1 MTMLIAALLLQN
13 PLAPPWERGQGV
25 RGESVSISEI
35 HSETPSPTVPTYAR
49 ASLQGEPSQTAL
61 PRELDA
67 QKLPSFHTGGDV
79 FIKNGRILT
88 VTHGFLDGADILI
101 QKGKIVSIGKG
112 LIAPTG
118 VKVVD
123 ATGKFVTPGLVDA
136 HSHRGEDDTNE
147 ADAISAEVR
156 ITDVLDPDLPGL
168 YTALASGI
176 TTGLSLHGSA
186 NPIGG
191 QSVIIKHKWRHPASE
206 LIFPGAPREIKFALG
221 ENPTQFGGQ
230 RYPTSR
236 MGVETVYR
244 RAFADARDYMRKW
257 DEYRAHRSDRTIAP
271 PRKDLRLE
279 ALAGILKGE
288 VRVQCHSYRQ
298 DEILMMARLSQEFGF
313 SLTLQHALES
323 YKVAP
328 ELAAAHIPVSI
339 FGDAFAYKLEVIDS
353 MPMASTI
360 LDKAGVLV
368 SINTDTFGGPVAL
381 TLDAA
386 KAIRYGTTPDRALRM
401 ITINPAIEL
410 GIDSK
415 VGSLDVGK
423 DGDVAI
429 WDGYPL
435 SSYAKCAMTFIEG
448 EPYFERRDQFAVDKT
463 STKADLPV
471 AKAYTPDLPTP
482 KMATSY
488 LIVGATVHPI
498 SGPEQKNSAVLIEGG
513 KIAAVGAAVG
523 AKVEARAGTVRID
536 GKGLQV
542 WPGMIDAGSQ
552 LGLIEFG
559 QVPQA
564 TDANENGQFNPD
576 LKATTAIN
584 PDSIN
589 FAKVRYNGVT
599 TTRVYPSGG
608 SISGQSGVIRTLS
621 GSPEQM
627 RLADTMGLDVNVPD
641 GVAIGDRYRLSAD
654 DFTTSQTRVRETR
667 KALRERFEAAQRYLA
682 AKDAGEQVATDIK
695 QDAMRPYLE
704 GKKPVLLHANNESA
718 IRWALGFAKEMK
730 LKAILV
736 GAADAWRVTKEIKAA
751 DVPVILVPPVAQ
763 CPSEDSTVDEF
774 DPYDTPMALGAVLQR
789 AGIRFAIAS
798 NDWETAMNLP
808 LRTGRLCAF
817 GLPHEAA
824 MRALTLDAAKI
835 LGLDAELGS
844 LEKGKMA
851 NVIVTDGDPLEAT
864 TSLRYLFMDGKPV
877 ALESRYTDLYRRYMG
892 RVTGKR

>member
-1 MTMLIAALLLQN
+1 MLVAALTILS
-13 PLAPPWERGQGV
+13 WERGLQPAS
-25 RGESVSISEI
+25 RAISPNESVSSTVRPP
-35 HSETPSPTVPTYAR
+35 TPSPTVPPSGR
-49 ASLQGEPSQTAL
+49 SSLQGAPSPEL

-67 QKLPSFHTGGDV
+67 QKVPTFHTGGDV

-112 LIAPTG
+112 LTAPSG
-118 VKVVD
+118 IKVID

-147 ADAISAEVR
+147 VDAISAEVR
-156 ITDVLDPDLPGL
+156 ITDVLDPELPGL
-168 YTALASGI
+168 YNALASGI

-191 QSVIIKHKWRHPASE
+191 QSVVIKHKWRRPASE
-206 LIFPGAPREIKFALG
+206 VIFPGAPREIKFALG
-221 ENPTQFGGQ
+221 ENPTQWQGQ
-230 RYPTSR
+230 RYPASR

-257 DEYRAHRSDRTIAP
+257 DEYRAHQSDRTIAP

-279 ALAGILKGE
+279 ALAGILKGDI
-288 VRVQCHSYRQ
+288 RVQCHSYRQ
-298 DEILMMARLSQEFGF
+298 DEILMMARLSKEFGF
-313 SLTLQHALES
+313 NLTLQHALES

-328 ELAAAHIPVSI
+328 ELAAARIPVSI

-353 MPMASTI
+353 LPMASTI

-368 SINTDTFGGPVAL
+368 SINTDTFGGPVPL

-435 SSYAKCAMTFIEG
+435 SSYAKCSMTFIEG
-448 EPYFERRDQFAVDKT
+448 EPYFERRDQFGVDKT
-463 STKADLPV
+463 STKADLPM
-471 AKAYTPDLPTP
+471 AKAYDPSLPVP

-498 SGPEQKNSAVLIEGG
+498 SGPEQKNSTVLIEDG
-513 KIAAVGAAVG
+513 KIAAVG

-576 LKATTAIN
+576 LKATTAVN
-584 PDSIN
+584 PDSFN
-589 FAKVRYNGVT
+589 FAKVRYNGIT
-599 TTRVYPSGG
+599 TARVFPSGG

-641 GVAIGDRYRLSAD
+641 GAAIGDRYRLSAEEYGN
-654 DFTTSQTRVRETR
+654 SLTRVRETR
-667 KALRERFEAAQRYLA
+667 KALRERFEAAKRYLE
-682 AKDAGEQVATDIK
+682 AKDAGEPIATDIK

-704 GKKPVLLHANNESA
+704 GKKPVLLHATNESA
-718 IRWALGFAKEMK
+718 IRWALSFAKEMK

-736 GAADAWRVTKEIKAA
+736 GAADAWRVTKEIKAV
-751 DVPVILVPPVAQ
+751 DVPVILTPPVAQ
-763 CPSEDSTVDEF
+763 CPGEDSTVDEF
-774 DPYDTPMALGAVLQR
+774 DPYDTSMALGAVLQR
-789 AGIRFAIAS
+789 AGIRFAVAS

-808 LRTGRLCAF
+808 MRAGRLCAF

-835 LGLDAELGS
+835 LGLDADLGS
-844 LEKGKMA
+844 LEKGKTA
-851 NVIVTDGDPLEAT
+851 NVIITDGDPLEAT

-892 RVTGKR
+892 RVKR